1 MNWENKDSEEYKD
14 AMGQVR
20 LFLETVCKRGE
31 GGLWLK
37 ALNRSEKT
45 GEE

>member
-1 MNWENKDSEEYKD
+1 
-14 AMGQVR
+14 MGGEVLLLMERGETRKVR